1 MRERTKFLAAFSV
14 RSFRFQW
21 PSDLLTSW
29 ALEMELL
36 ILNWY
41 VLLET
46 ESVVLLSLFAGL
58 QYLGSLIAP
67 GVGALADR
75 VGRRRV
81 LCGLRATY
89 AALALLIMTLDFTG
103 AIEPMFVFA
112 IAAFAGLVR
121 PSDLVMRNA
130 LIGDTMPTAR
140 LTNAMSL
147 SRTTMDSARTLGP
160 LVGAGLLVSLGLG
173 VAYGVV
179 ALMYLVSLALTL
191 GVEHVQAEEEPGP
204 RPSPFRSVLD
214 GLAAVRRSPATLAL
228 MWLAFLVNLTG
239 FPMVSNSGLLPYV
252 AHDIYNLDATG
263 LSVLAASYGVGALLA
278 SIGLAAM
285 GGARRP
291 VRLVFGGIAVWYVLL
306 VAYGFTETKA
316 QGMAILFLI
325 GVAQGLAMISMAVAL
340 LRFTDARFR
349 GRVMG
354 VRMLAVYGLPIGL
367 AIAGQLID
375 NFGFQVTTWIFAGS
389 GLALTALIAFT
400 WRSALFGQSEEIE
413 P

>member
-1 MRERTKFLAAFSV
+1 
-14 RSFRFQW
+14 
-21 PSDLLTSW
+21 
-29 ALEMELL
+29 MELL

-46 ESVVLLSLFAGL
+46 QSVVLLSLFAGL

-103 AIEPMFVFA
+103 AIEPIFVFA

-173 VAYGVV
+173 VAYSVV

-191 GVEHVQAEEEPGP
+191 GVEHIQAEDEPGP

-228 MWLAFLVNLTG
+228 MWLAFLANLTG

-252 AHDIYNLDATG
+252 AYDIYNLDATG

-291 VRLVFGGIAVWYVLL
+291 VSLVFGGVAAWYMLL
-306 VAYGFTETKA
+306 VAYGFTETQA

-354 VRMLAVYGLPIGL
+354 VRMLAVYGLPVGL

-375 NFGFQVTTWIFAGS
+375 NFGFQATTWIFAGS
-389 GLALTALIAFT
+389 GLALTTLIAFT

>member
-1 MRERTKFLAAFSV
+1 MKERTKFLAAFSV

-46 ESVVLLSLFAGL
+46 QSVVLLSLFAGL

-103 AIEPMFVFA
+103 AIEPIFVFA

-173 VAYGVV
+173 VAYSVV

-191 GVEHVQAEEEPGP
+191 GVEHIQAEDEPGP

-228 MWLAFLVNLTG
+228 MWLAFLANLTG

-252 AHDIYNLDATG
+252 AYDIYNLDATG

-291 VRLVFGGIAVWYVLL
+291 VSLVFGGVAAWYMLL
-306 VAYGFTETKA
+306 VAYGFTETQA

-354 VRMLAVYGLPIGL
+354 VRMLAVYGLPVGL

-375 NFGFQVTTWIFAGS
+375 NFGFQATTWIFAGS
-389 GLALTALIAFT
+389 GLALTTLIAFT

>member
-46 ESVVLLSLFAGL
+46 QSVVLLSLFAGL

-112 IAAFAGLVR
+112 IAAFSGLVR

-130 LIGDTMPTAR
+130 LIGDTMPMAR

-228 MWLAFLVNLTG
+228 MWLAFLANLTG

-285 GGARRP
+285 GGAQRP
-291 VRLVFGGIAVWYVLL
+291 VRLVFGGIAAWYVLL
-306 VAYGFTETKA
+306 VAYGFTETQA

-340 LRFTDARFR
+340 LRFTDASFR

-375 NFGFQVTTWIFAGS
+375 NFGFQATTWIFAGS

-413 P
+413 S

>member
-1 MRERTKFLAAFSV
+1 MKERTKFLAAFSV

-46 ESVVLLSLFAGL
+46 QSVVLLSLFAGL

-103 AIEPMFVFA
+103 VIEPMFVFG

-130 LIGDTMPTAR
+130 LIGDTMPKVR

-179 ALMYLVSLALTL
+179 ALMYLVSLLLTL
-191 GVEHVQAEEEPGP
+191 GVEHIQAEDEPGP

-228 MWLAFLVNLTG
+228 MWLAFLANLTG

-263 LSVLAASYGVGALLA
+263 LSILAASYGMGALLA
-278 SIGLAAM
+278 SIGLATM
-285 GGARRP
+285 GGAQRP
-291 VRLVFGGIAVWYVLL
+291 VRLVFGGIVAWYVLL
-306 VAYGFTETKA
+306 VAYGFTETQV

-367 AIAGQLID
+367 GIAGQLIA
-375 NFGFQVTTWIFAGS
+375 NFGFQATTWIFAGS
-389 GLALTALIAFT
+389 GLALTALIALT

>member
-46 ESVVLLSLFAGL
+46 QSVVLLSLFAGL

-112 IAAFAGLVR
+112 IAAFSGLVR

-130 LIGDTMPTAR
+130 LIGDTMPMAR

-173 VAYGVV
+173 VAYGVRR
-179 ALMYLVSLALTL
+179 AC
-191 GVEHVQAEEEPGP
+191 
-204 RPSPFRSVLD
+204 PS
-214 GLAAVRRSPATLAL
+214 G
-228 MWLAFLVNLTG
+228 
-239 FPMVSNSGLLPYV
+239 
-252 AHDIYNLDATG
+252 
-263 LSVLAASYGVGALLA
+263 
-278 SIGLAAM
+278 
-285 GGARRP
+285 GGARPPPIAVP
-291 VRLVFGGIAVWYVLL
+291 VRA
-306 VAYGFTETKA
+306 
-316 QGMAILFLI
+316 
-325 GVAQGLAMISMAVAL
+325 
-340 LRFTDARFR
+340 
-349 GRVMG
+349 
-354 VRMLAVYGLPIGL
+354 
-367 AIAGQLID
+367 
-375 NFGFQVTTWIFAGS
+375 
-389 GLALTALIAFT
+389 
-400 WRSALFGQSEEIE
+400 
-413 P
+413 